1 MTRDATFIDRRA
13 LVIGPAKQWFLASM
27 SASWAK
33 CSGFLSAC
41 LTRAKMFR
49 LRRLTETP
57 PLAWYNVRR
66 DKSIG
71 GVPRLREMAIL
82 RSDGVGIHRNGGRIL
97 QLNKPL
103 TWLGIAGLAALAVT
117 TPRLAAAQ
125 DPTVAGLWQKLDE
138 SNQPIVW
145 FLFVERSG
153 GVFEGA
159 IAKLLPRPGGE
170 PNPTCSHCTGARQNG
185 PRTGLACVRGMQRN
199 GLKYENGN
207 ILDPRDG
214 KVYNAIMTLSPDGQ
228 TLTVRGYLG
237 IPLLGMDEIWQR
249 LPDGAATQLDK
260 SVVAKYPAV
269 AQS

>member
-1 MTRDATFIDRRA
+1 MGSELGIE
-13 LVIGPAKQWFLASM
+13 M
-27 SASWAK
+27 S
-33 CSGFLSAC
+33 
-41 LTRAKMFR
+41 
-49 LRRLTETP
+49 
-57 PLAWYNVRR
+57 NQ
-66 DKSIG
+66 
-71 GVPRLREMAIL
+71 
-82 RSDGVGIHRNGGRIL
+82 GIP

-103 TWLGIAGLAALAVT
+103 TWLGIAGLAALAVA

-125 DPTVAGLWQKLDE
+125 DPTVTGLWQKLDE

-159 IAKLLPRPGGE
+159 IAKLFPRPNDE
-170 PNPTCSHCTGARQNG
+170 PNPTCTHCVADRQNA
-185 PRTGLACVRGMQRN
+185 PLLGLSFVRGMRRN
-199 GLKYENGN
+199 GLKYEDGN

-249 LPDGAATQLDK
+249 LPESAMAQLDR
-260 SVVAKYPAV
+260 SVVNKYSPAG
-269 AQS
+269 QNGTQGKGRPDSKGKSK